1 MIKELNREA
10 DDLIICNNSLVLICY
25 LSTIFICSI
34 RRYRNTHMH
43 GWMWGW
49 VYMLRLQHSRL
60 SDVENILPKEKKER
74 KKRTFSF
81 WLTIYGV
88 LCVKVSSPLHLI
100 WRHSERRVITNPFT
114 FTSHYYLISETM
126 CQSSQRPLILWLPGI
141 NICRNTRKARLK
153 LWHRCENSWK

>member
-1 MIKELNREA
+1 MWK
-10 DDLIICNNSLVLICY
+10 
-25 LSTIFICSI
+25 IF
-34 RRYRNTHMH
+34 R
-43 GWMWGW
+43 
-49 VYMLRLQHSRL
+49 Q
-60 SDVENILPKEKKER
+60 KKKKER

-153 LWHRCENSWK
+153 LMWEFMEIMIWFSNISVLQMGDMRHDPENCFAWTLQQEKQTDLMTITLSVIPIQHTSALYNK

>member
-1 MIKELNREA
+1 MISSSV
-10 DDLIICNNSLVLICY
+10 IIL
-25 LSTIFICSI
+25 LSSSATSPRSSFVPLDAIETHTCTAGCEGGFICCVYSAADSL
-34 RRYRNTHMH
+34 
-43 GWMWGW
+43 MWKIFC
-49 VYMLRLQHSRL
+49 Q
-60 SDVENILPKEKKER
+60 KKKKER